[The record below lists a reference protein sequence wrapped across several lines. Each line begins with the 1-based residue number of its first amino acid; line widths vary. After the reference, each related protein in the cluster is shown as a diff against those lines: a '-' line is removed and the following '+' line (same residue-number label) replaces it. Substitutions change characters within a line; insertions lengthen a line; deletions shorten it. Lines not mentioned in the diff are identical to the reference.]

1 MNMDFN
7 LPVAKINKVGAITA
21 KKLKRLGIEKA
32 GDLLYWFPFRYED
45 YRKILPIKDLADGVE
60 ATILGR
66 VEMIANR
73 RSFRSRKNITEAL
86 VHDDSG
92 SIRVTWFNQPFI
104 IKNIK
109 AGEVIFLSGKIKSD
123 MLGPRLLSPMYEK
136 ETKKE
141 TTHTA
146 RLVPIYPSTGGL
158 TQKQIRYLISQV
170 LPIAESVKDWMPS
183 EIIKRFTLIP
193 ISSALLGINFPK
205 NENELKKST
214 ERLKFDE
221 LFLIQLRAQ
230 IARKKQKEEKAP
242 AIVFHEQEIKKFVGS
257 LPFALTVTQKISAW
271 EILRDLEK
279 NNPMNRLLSGD
290 VGSGKTIVA
299 TISLLNVI
307 LSGYQGV
314 LLAPTEILA
323 RQHFDTISG
332 LLGDK
337 LKIALLTRSQYFL
350 AGHSSPRGDD
360 TAERFSKK
368 QIIEEISEGKVDIV
382 IGTHALL
389 SEKVR
394 FKDIGLIIVD
404 EQHRFGVN
412 QRKAIKDK
420 TKEISAHYLSMTAT
434 PIPRSLA
441 LTIYGDLDLSIISEM
456 PVGRKPIITRLVEPK
471 NRAKAYEFIRG
482 QIKKGRQAFVICPLI
497 EDTNETENILPGLS
511 FNEEKKT
518 VMKEY
523 EKLVKEIFPD
533 LAVGFIHGKLK
544 PPEKEL
550 AMKKFKN
557 NEINILISTS
567 VVEVGVDIPNA
578 SVMMIEG
585 AERFGMAQL
594 HQFRGRVGRSIYQ
607 SYCLLF
613 TESKSEK
620 VSDRLQYFEKNID
633 GFKLAEKDLE
643 TRGPGEVYGIRQS
656 GLMNLRLAKLTDQD
670 IIKKSRQAVE
680 QILSNINLYPVLTD
694 KLAGWERTLHLE

>member
-1 MNMDFN
+1 M
-7 LPVAKINKVGAITA
+7 PVGKINKVGAVTA

-60 ATILGR
+60 ATIRGR

-123 MLGPRLLSPMYEK
+123 MLGARLLSPMYEK

-183 EIIKRFTLIP
+183 EIIKRFSLIP
-193 ISSALLGINFPK
+193 ISSALLGIHFPK
-205 NENELKKST
+205 NESELKKST

-230 IARKKQKEEKAP
+230 IARKKQKKEKAP

-360 TAERFSKK
+360 TAELFSKK

-441 LTIYGDLDLSIISEM
+441 LTIYGDLDLSIINEM

-482 QIKKGRQAFVICPLI
+482 QIKNGRQAFVVCPLI

-533 LAVGFIHGKLK
+533 LVVGFIHGKLK

-567 VVEVGVDIPNA
+567 VVEVGVNIPNA

-670 IIKKSRQAVE
+670 IIKKSRQAAE
-680 QILSNINLYPVLTD
+680 QIALKADNHSLLVS
-694 KLAGWERTLHLE
+694 KLVDWEKTLHLE

>member
-1 MNMDFN
+1 MNMDFD
-7 LPVAKINKVGAITA
+7 LPVEKINKVGAVTA

-45 YRKILPIKDLADGVE
+45 YRKILPIKDLVDGIE
-60 ATILGR
+60 ATVRGR

-73 RSFRSRKNITEAL
+73 RGFRNRKIITEAL

-92 SIRVTWFNQPFI
+92 SLRITWFNQPFI

-109 AGEVIFLSGKIKSD
+109 AGDVIFLSGKIKSD
-123 MLGPRLLSPMYEK
+123 MLGVRLLSPIYEK
-136 ETKKE
+136 ETKKQ
-141 TTHTA
+141 TNHTA
-146 RLVPIYPSTGGL
+146 RLVPIYPSTDGL

-170 LPIAESVKDWMPS
+170 LPIVESVKDWMPD
-183 EIIKRFTLIP
+183 EIIKKFSLISL
-193 ISSALLGINFPK
+193 SSALSGIHYPK
-205 NENELKKST
+205 NENQLIKST

-230 IARKKQKEEKAP
+230 IARKKQKKEKAP
-242 AIVFHEQEIKKFVGS
+242 AIVFHEQEVKKFVGS
-257 LPFALTVTQKISAW
+257 LPFALTGAQKISAW
-271 EILRDLEK
+271 EILQDLAK

-290 VGSGKTIVA
+290 VGSGKTIIATVA
-299 TISLLNVI
+299 LYNVI

-323 RQHFDTISG
+323 RQHFDTICG

-337 LKIALLTRSQYFL
+337 LKIALLTRSLQKIFNGKL
-350 AGHSSPRGDD
+350 PI
-360 TAERFSKK
+360 ERKISKK
-368 QIIEEISEGKVDIV
+368 QIIEEISKGNVHIV

-389 SEKVR
+389 SEKVQ
-394 FKDIGLIIVD
+394 FKDVGLIIVD

-420 TKEISAHYLSMTAT
+420 TNEVSAHYLSMTAT

-441 LTIYGDLDLSIISEM
+441 LTIYGDLDLSIINEM
-456 PVGRKPIITRLVEPK
+456 PVGRKPIITRIVEPK
-471 NRAKAYEFIRG
+471 NRAKAYEFIQE
-482 QIKKGRQAFVICPLI
+482 QINKGRQAFVICPLI
-497 EDTNETENILPGLS
+497 EDINETENILPGLS

-523 EKLVKEIFPD
+523 EKLSKEIFPD
-533 LAVGFIHGKLK
+533 FTVGFIHGKLK
-544 PPEKEL
+544 PPEKEVV
-550 AMKKFKN
+550 MEKFKN

-613 TESKSEK
+613 TESRSEK

-670 IIKKSRQAVE
+670 IIKKSRQAAE
-680 QILSNINLYPVLTD
+680 QITPNVDNYLLLIN
-694 KLAGWERTLHLE
+694 KLADWEKTLHLE

>member
-1 MNMDFN
+1 MDFN
-7 LPVAKINKVGAITA
+7 LPIEKISKVGAVTA
-21 KKLKRLGIEKA
+21 KKLKRLGLEKA

-45 YRKILPIKDLADGVE
+45 YRKILAIKDLVDGIE
-60 ATILGR
+60 ATVHGR

-73 RSFRSRKNITEAL
+73 RGFRSRKNITEAL
-86 VHDDSG
+86 IRDESG
-92 SIRVTWFNQPFI
+92 SLRITWFNQPFI
-104 IKNIK
+104 AKNIK
-109 AGEVIFLSGKIKSD
+109 AGDVIFLSGKIKSD
-123 MLGPRLLSPMYEK
+123 MLGPRLLSPIYEK
-136 ETKKE
+136 ETKNQNN
-141 TTHTA
+141 HTA
-146 RLVPIYPSTGGL
+146 RLLPVYPSTGGL

-170 LPIAESVKDWMPS
+170 LPISESIKDWLPD
-183 EIIKRFTLIP
+183 EIIKRFSFVSL
-193 ISSALLGINFPK
+193 SSALLGIHFPK

-230 IARKKQKEEKAP
+230 IARNNQKKEKAP
-242 AIVFHEQEIKKFVGS
+242 MISFHEREIKKFVGN
-257 LPFALTVTQKISAW
+257 LPFDLTVTQKISAW

-279 NNPMNRLLSGD
+279 TNPMNRLLSGD
-290 VGSGKTIVA
+290 VGSGKTIIA
-299 TISLLNVI
+299 TISLLDVI
-307 LSGYQGV
+307 LSDYQGI

-323 RQHFDTISG
+323 CQHFDTICG

-337 LKIALLTRSQYFL
+337 FKIALLTRSQQKIFNAKL
-350 AGHSSPRGDD
+350 PIK
-360 TAERFSKK
+360 TKISKK
-368 QIIEEISEGKVDIV
+368 QIVDEIIKGNINVV

-389 SEKVR
+389 SEKVQ

-441 LTIYGDLDLSIISEM
+441 LTVYGDLDLSIINEL
-456 PVGRKPIITRLVEPK
+456 PIGRKPIITRVVEPM

-497 EDTNETENILPGLS
+497 EDSSEVENILPGLS

-523 EKLVKEIFPD
+523 EKLSKEIFSD
-533 LAVGFIHGKLK
+533 FAVGFIHGKLK
-544 PPEKEL
+544 PQEKEL
-550 AMKKFKN
+550 VMKKFKN

-567 VVEVGVDIPNA
+567 VVEVGVDISNA

-594 HQFRGRVGRSIYQ
+594 HQFRGRVGRSFYQ

-613 TESKSEK
+613 TESRSEK
-620 VSDRLQYFEKNID
+620 VTERLQYFEKNID

-643 TRGPGEVYGIRQS
+643 TRGPGEVYGVRQS
-656 GLMNLRLAKLTDQD
+656 GLMNLRLAKLNDLD

-680 QILSNINLYPVLTD
+680 QIAPNINLYPVLTD
-694 KLAGWERTLHLE
+694 KLAGWEKTLHLE